1 MNAGQLLLL
10 IADVIGLLEAKGI
23 LLPDGRFDATKLDT
37 VQEDVAFAASI
48 ETVLEKYGL
57 NVPELV
63 SALIQ
68 LLPLIAPLVR

>member
-23 LLPDGRFDATKLDT
+23 LLPDGRFDAMKLDT

-57 NVPELV
+57 NVPERV